1 MQRANSFSNHWP
13 KFCTPFFPFVLKVC
27 VISIQRVQN
36 PPIYRSYTM
45 KKQSMAEKNGNH
57 KNERYL
63 FHGTGYHNVKDI
75 CAHGF
80 NRSFCGS
87 NGETTPVPP

>member
-1 MQRANSFSNHWP
+1 
-13 KFCTPFFPFVLKVC
+13 
-27 VISIQRVQN
+27 
-36 PPIYRSYTM
+36 
-45 KKQSMAEKNGNH
+45 MAEKNGNH
-57 KNERYL
+57 KNESYL

-87 NGETTPVPP
+87 NGKTTLVPP